1 MSETDPA
8 IQRFNQL
15 GDMIKQ
21 KVYQLE
27 ISPLKR
33 IIQAGRWWCTP
44 FIPALGRQRQ
54 ADLRVPGQP
63 GLQSEFQD
71 TRATRRNPVFK
82 NQKNQPTNQTNK
94 QKRIIQTQ
102 STNQQQ
108 QKQTVRQK
116 QIP

>member
-54 ADLRVPGQP
+54 VD
-63 GLQSEFQD
+63 F
-71 TRATRRNPVFK
+71 
-82 NQKNQPTNQTNK
+82 
-94 QKRIIQTQ
+94 
-102 STNQQQ
+102 
-108 QKQTVRQK
+108 
-116 QIP
+116 

>member
-33 IIQAGRWWCTP
+33 IIQ
-44 FIPALGRQRQ
+44 
-54 ADLRVPGQP
+54 
-63 GLQSEFQD
+63 
-71 TRATRRNPVFK
+71 
-82 NQKNQPTNQTNK
+82 
-94 QKRIIQTQ
+94 TQ